1 MRIYTAHLRAD
12 RPPVLVAEGFS
23 WGALIFGGLWLLF
36 HRAWI
41 AGLLAI
47 AASVVIGA
55 LTRPPSRIALEL
67 GLAVL
72 LGLVGRDLVRWS
84 LDRRGFVA
92 AHVITARN
100 AEQALGRLL
109 NERPDMGPRFLP
121 PEVAR

>member
-23 WGALIFGGLWLLF
+23 WGALIFGGLWLLL

-41 AGLLAI
+41 AGVLAI
-47 AASVVIGA
+47 AASVLIGA
-55 LTRPPSRIALEL
+55 VTRPPARALLEL

-84 LDRRGFVA
+84 LSRRGYLA
-92 AHVITARN
+92 AHVVAARN
-100 AEQALGRLL
+100 AEAALRRLVAG
-109 NERPDMGPRFLP
+109 RPDLGPRFLP
-121 PEVAR
+121 PEGA